1 MHVHVI
7 DNVVML
13 NNGIGKVLLY
23 ETFKKDN

>member
-23 ETFKKDN
+23 ETLKKDN